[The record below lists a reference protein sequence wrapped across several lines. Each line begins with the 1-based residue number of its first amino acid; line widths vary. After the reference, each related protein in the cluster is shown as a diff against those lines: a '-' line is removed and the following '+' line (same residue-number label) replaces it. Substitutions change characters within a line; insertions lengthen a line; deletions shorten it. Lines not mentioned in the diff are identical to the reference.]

1 MTQFTNYISN
11 SAYHYHI
18 NNRMYERLSL
28 FVNYVNRRVTVAVAI
43 VITTLLIVDLLA
55 TRQILFFDNT
65 WQTIIFVLTVVFAY
79 GIGALILLVYARR
92 VRSVELVEKRSHF
105 VNIMY
110 FGVVVVHFSLLAILI
125 SILVGNSISCPNH
138 VSFCMATRP
147 LATSINAIASTGA
160 GIILGIISFKFFSW
174 FKSSNRNIMI
184 LLYGLAAA
192 SLAMSITIDAA
203 DKILL
208 QQVVVENSPRGAVP
222 ESSWIYKSF
231 DKYQGQ
237 VQYKVVNPETTT
249 QYVVPDSMKALHKFL
264 VYLVSNPPY
273 ILTWIATLMLLRQF
287 YLSNYGRGSKFP
299 IKYWILLSVPL
310 VLYVIG
316 SGLIISL
323 PPAEDPYRYVF
334 RIIFRGG
341 TIGSSILFGISFF
354 IITRKVT
361 EAGIRNKNILS
372 VERIK
377 DYLAISAI
385 GIVMIGIAN
394 EASALQQSF
403 GVAAHGFV
411 LLSSFLFSV
420 GLYYSA
426 ISISQ
431 DSSLRRLIH
440 KSTVQLL
447 DNIGTAQMTEE
458 LLARIKKLVLRNQQ
472 MLEDEAGISSELNE
486 INLKEDMERV
496 MEELRKNR

>member
-1 MTQFTNYISN
+1 MN
-11 SAYHYHI
+11 
-18 NNRMYERLSL
+18 
-28 FVNYVNRRVTVAVAI
+28 
-43 VITTLLIVDLLA
+43 
-55 TRQILFFDNT
+55 
-65 WQTIIFVLTVVFAY
+65 II
-79 GIGALILLVYARR
+79 
-92 VRSVELVEKRSHF
+92 
-105 VNIMY
+105 Y
-110 FGVVVVHFSLLAILI
+110 FGVVIVQFSLLAILI
-125 SILVGNSISCPNH
+125 SIIIGNSVSCPTYVNL
-138 VSFCMATRP
+138 CMATRP

-160 GIILGIISFKFFSW
+160 GIILGVISFKFFSW
-174 FKSSNRNIMI
+174 FRTSNNRNVMV

-208 QQVVVENSPRGAVP
+208 QQVVEEKSPRGAVP

-231 DKYQGQ
+231 DKYQDQ

-273 ILTWIATLMLLRQF
+273 ILTWAATLMLLRQF
-287 YLSNYGRGSKFP
+287 YLSNYGPGSKFP
-299 IKYWILLSVPL
+299 IKYWILLSIP

-316 SGLIISL
+316 SGLIVSL
-323 PPAEDPYRYVF
+323 PPAEDPYRYLF
-334 RIIFRGG
+334 RILFRGG
-341 TIGSSILFGISFF
+341 TIGSSVLFGISFF

-361 EAGIRNKNILS
+361 EVGIRNRNILS

-377 DYLAISAI
+377 DYLTISAI

-394 EASALQQSF
+394 EASALQQTF
-403 GVAAHGFV
+403 GAAAHGFV
-411 LLSSFLFSV
+411 LLSSFMFSI

-431 DSSLRRLIH
+431 DSSLRSLIR
-440 KSTVQLL
+440 KSTLQLL

-458 LLARIKKLVLRNQQ
+458 FMAKIKRLVLINQQ
-472 MLEDEAGISSELNE
+472 MLKDETGIPSELNE
-486 INLKEDMERV
+486 KNLKEDMEMV
-496 MEELRKNR
+496 IEELQKNR

>member
-1 MTQFTNYISN
+1 
-11 SAYHYHI
+11 
-18 NNRMYERLSL
+18 MYERLSL

-92 VRSVELVEKRSHF
+92 IRSVELVEKRSHF

-361 EAGIRNKNILS
+361 EAEIRNRNILS

-377 DYLAISAI
+377 DYLTISAI

-486 INLKEDMERV
+486 INLKEDMELV

>member
-1 MTQFTNYISN
+1 MKDYLYPILVI
-11 SAYHYHI
+11 A
-18 NNRMYERLSL
+18 
-28 FVNYVNRRVTVAVAI
+28 NRRVSIATAI
-43 VITTLLIVDLLA
+43 VITTLIIIDLLA
-55 TRQILFFDNT
+55 TRQILFFDNA
-65 WQTIIFVLTVVFAY
+65 WQTMIFILTVVFAY
-79 GIGALILLVYARR
+79 GIGSLILLVYARR
-92 VRSVELVEKRSHF
+92 VRSVELVKKSSHF

-110 FGVVVVHFSLLAILI
+110 FGVVVVQISLLGILI
-125 SILVGNSISCPNH
+125 SIIVGNSINCPNH

-174 FKSSNRNIMI
+174 FKSSNRNVMV

-203 DKILL
+203 DKIVL
-208 QQVVVENSPRGAVP
+208 QQVVVENSPIGAIP

-237 VQYKVVNPETTT
+237 VQYKVVEPEITT
-249 QYVVPDSMKALHKFL
+249 QYVVPDPMKAIHKFL

-273 ILTWIATLMLLRQF
+273 LLTWAATLMLLRQF
-287 YLSNYGRGSKFP
+287 YLSNYGLGSKFP

-310 VLYVIG
+310 VLYIIG

-323 PPAEDPYRYVF
+323 PPAEDPYRYLF
-334 RIIFRGG
+334 RILFRGG

-361 EAGIRNKNILS
+361 EVGMRTRNILS
-372 VERIK
+372 VEKIK
-377 DYLAISAI
+377 DYLTISAI

-394 EASALQQSF
+394 EASALQQTF
-403 GVAAHGFV
+403 GAAAHGLV

-431 DSSLRRLIH
+431 DNSLRKLIR

-447 DNIGTAQMTEE
+447 DNIGTAQMTED
-458 LLARIKKLVLRNQQ
+458 LLVKIRKLVMKNQQ
-472 MLEDEAGISSELNE
+472 ILEEEAGIRSAINE
-486 INLKEDMERV
+486 NNLKKDLELI
-496 MEELRKNR
+496 MEERQKKKW

>member
-1 MTQFTNYISN
+1 MSIAT
-11 SAYHYHI
+11 
-18 NNRMYERLSL
+18 
-28 FVNYVNRRVTVAVAI
+28 AI
-43 VITTLLIVDLLA
+43 AITILIIIDLLA
-55 TRQILFFDNT
+55 TRQILFFDST
-65 WQTIIFVLTVVFAY
+65 WQTIIFILTVVIAY
-79 GIGALILLVYARR
+79 GLGSFIFLAYARKIR
-92 VRSVELVEKRSHF
+92 RAELVEKRSHF
-105 VNIMY
+105 MEIMY
-110 FGVVVVHFSLLAILI
+110 FGVTIVQFSLLAILI
-125 SILVGNSISCPNH
+125 SIIVGNSISCPNY
-138 VSFCMATRP
+138 VSLCMATRP

-174 FKSSNRNIMI
+174 FKSSNKNTMV

-192 SLAMSITIDAA
+192 SLAMSITLDAA

-208 QQVVVENSPRGAVP
+208 QQIVEEKSPRGAFP

-249 QYVVPDSMKALHKFL
+249 QYVVPDSMKTLHKFL

-273 ILTWIATLMLLRQF
+273 ILTWAATFMLLRQF
-287 YLSNYGRGSKFP
+287 YLSNYGLGSKFP

-310 VLYVIG
+310 VLYIIG

-323 PPAEDPYRYVF
+323 PPAEDPYRYLF

-341 TIGSSILFGISFF
+341 TIGSSVLFGIAFF

-361 EAGIRNKNILS
+361 QVGMRRRNIIA
-372 VERIK
+372 VEKIK
-377 DYLAISAI
+377 DYLTISAI

-394 EASALQQSF
+394 EASALQQTF
-403 GVAAHGFV
+403 GAAAHGLV
-411 LLSSFLFSV
+411 LLSSFLFSI

-431 DSSLRRLIH
+431 DDSLRKLIR
-440 KSTVQLL
+440 KSTIQLL

-458 LLARIKKLVLRNQQ
+458 YLKRIRKLVLKNQQ
-472 MLEDEAGISSELNE
+472 ALEEEAGIRSAINE
-486 INLKEDMERV
+486 NNLKEDLELIIEERQ
-496 MEELRKNR
+496 KTYDS